1 MAKEKVTIQDIADAL
16 GISRNTASKALN
28 DSGNIPDETRNRV
41 IKKAIELKY
50 KQFAYMDNEHVLS
63 KAPGNIALLTENLP
77 NTSHFGSLL
86 ISGLEKRISAE
97 GYNLSIH
104 IVREDDQDTLTL
116 PNNFDIAKVDGIIC
130 IELFD
135 LEYTQLITDLGIP
148 TIFIDCAS
156 NICYPEFQADLLL
169 MENEHSIYQLT
180 TKLIENGYT
189 SIGFVGD
196 YNHCKSFNE
205 RWVGYHRAMLEA
217 GLQVDLSHCILD
229 NDRLCFSK
237 PGWLNQRV
245 AELASLPSAYVCAND
260 FIAVDLIRA
269 LKDRNVAVPQD
280 IAICGFDNAPQSRI
294 IEPALTTV
302 HIYSNEMGI
311 KTAEMLLSRINN
323 PTQPYQV
330 SHIVTK
336 PIIRESTPAIM
347 ADHSQMV
354 HSSAK

>member
-28 DSGNIPDETRNRV
+28 DSGNIPEETRTRV

-50 KQFAYMDNEHVLS
+50 KQFAYMDSEHVLT
-63 KAPGNIALLTENLP
+63 KAPSNIALLTENLP

-104 IVREDDQDTLTL
+104 IVRDVDQDSLTL
-116 PNNFDIAKVDGIIC
+116 PNNFDISNVDGIIC

-135 LEYTQLITDLGIP
+135 LEYTRLITDLGIP

-156 NICYPEFQADLLL
+156 NVCYPDFHADLLL
-169 MENEHSIYQLT
+169 MENEHSTYQLT
-180 TKLIENGYT
+180 KKLIESGYK
-189 SIGFVGD
+189 SIGFAGD

-205 RWVGYHRAMLEA
+205 RWVGYNRAVLES
-217 GLQVDLSHCILD
+217 GLQVDLSQCILD
-229 NDRLCFSK
+229 NDRLFFSK
-237 PGWLNQRV
+237 PGWIKQRV

-269 LKDRNVAVPQD
+269 LRARNVTVPKD
-280 IAICGFDNAPQSRI
+280 IVVCGFDNAPESRI
-294 IEPALTTV
+294 IEPQLTTV
-302 HIYSNEMGI
+302 HIHSNEMGI
-311 KTAEMLLSRINN
+311 KAAEMLLSRIDN
-323 PTQPYQV
+323 PSQPYQV
-330 SHIVTK
+330 AHIVTK
-336 PIIRESTPAIM
+336 PIIRESTPTIM
-347 ADHSQMV
+347 RANPQTI
-354 HSSAK
+354 

>member
-28 DSGNIPDETRNRV
+28 DSGNIPEETRNRV

-50 KQFAYMDNEHVLS
+50 KQFAFMESEHVLTKTS
-63 KAPGNIALLTENLP
+63 RNIALLTENLP

-104 IVREDDQDTLTL
+104 IVREIDQDSLTL
-116 PNNFDIAKVDGIIC
+116 PNNFDISNVDGIIC

-135 LEYTQLITDLGIP
+135 LNYTQLITDLGIP

-156 NICYPEFQADLLL
+156 NVCYPDFHADLLL
-169 MENEHSIYQLT
+169 MENEHSTYQLT
-180 TKLIENGYT
+180 KKLIESGYNH
-189 SIGFVGD
+189 IGFAGD

-205 RWVGYHRAMLEA
+205 RWVGYHRAMLES
-217 GLQVDLSHCILD
+217 GLQVDLSQCIVD
-229 NDRLCFSK
+229 DDRLFFSK
-237 PGWLNQRV
+237 PGWLKERV
-245 AELASLPSAYVCAND
+245 AELESLPDAYVCAND
-260 FIAVDLIRA
+260 FIAVELIRA
-269 LKDRNVAVPQD
+269 LKARNVTVPQD
-280 IAICGFDNAPQSRI
+280 IVVCGFDNAPESRI
-294 IEPALTTV
+294 IEPPLTTV

-311 KTAEMLLSRINN
+311 RAAEMLLSRIDH
-323 PTQPYQV
+323 PSQPYQI

-336 PIIRESTPAIM
+336 PIIRESTPTLMKANP
-347 ADHSQMV
+347 QTV
-354 HSSAK
+354 

>member
-50 KQFAYMDNEHVLS
+50 KQFAYMENEHVLT
-63 KAPGNIALLTENLP
+63 KAPSNIALLTENLP
-77 NTSHFGSLL
+77 NTSHFGSML

-104 IVREDDQDTLTL
+104 IVREVDQDSLTL
-116 PNNFDIAKVDGIIC
+116 PNNFDISNVDGIIC
-130 IELFD
+130 IELFN
-135 LEYTQLITDLGIP
+135 LKYTQLITDLGIP

-156 NICYPEFQADLLL
+156 DICYPEFHADLLL
-169 MENEHSIYQLT
+169 MENEHSTYQLT
-180 TKLIENGYT
+180 RKLIESGYNH
-189 SIGFVGD
+189 IGFAGD

-205 RWVGYHRAMLEA
+205 RWVGYQRAMLEA
-217 GLQVDLSHCILD
+217 GLQVDPSQCIVD
-229 NDRLCFSK
+229 DDRLFFSK
-237 PGWLNQRV
+237 PGWLNERV
-245 AELASLPSAYVCAND
+245 AELQSLPDAYVCAND

-269 LKDRNVAVPQD
+269 LRARNVKVPQD
-280 IAICGFDNAPQSRI
+280 VVICGFDNAPESRI

-311 KTAEMLLSRINN
+311 KAAEMLLSRIDH
-323 PTQPYQV
+323 PSQPYQV

-336 PIIRESTPAIM
+336 PIIRESTPTLMKANP
-347 ADHSQMV
+347 QTV
-354 HSSAK
+354 

>member
-50 KQFAYMDNEHVLS
+50 KQFAYMENEHVLT
-63 KAPGNIALLTENLP
+63 KAPSNIALLTENLP
-77 NTSHFGSLL
+77 NTSHFGSML

-104 IVREDDQDTLTL
+104 IVREVDQDSLTL
-116 PNNFDIAKVDGIIC
+116 PNNFDISNVDGIIC

-135 LEYTQLITDLGIP
+135 LKYTQLITDLGIP

-156 NICYPEFQADLLL
+156 DICFPEFHADLLL
-169 MENEHSIYQLT
+169 MENEHSTYQLT
-180 TKLIENGYT
+180 KKLIESGYNH
-189 SIGFVGD
+189 IGFAGD

-205 RWVGYHRAMLEA
+205 RWVGYHRAMLES
-217 GLQVDLSHCILD
+217 GLQVDLSQCIVD
-229 NDRLCFSK
+229 DDRLYFSK
-237 PGWLNQRV
+237 PGWLKERV
-245 AELASLPSAYVCAND
+245 AELKSLPDAYVCAND

-269 LKDRNVAVPQD
+269 MRARNVTVPQD
-280 IAICGFDNAPQSRI
+280 IVVCGFDNAPESRI

-311 KTAEMLLSRINN
+311 KAAEMLLSRIDH
-323 PTQPYQV
+323 PSQPYQV

-336 PIIRESTPAIM
+336 PIIRESTPTLMRANP
-347 ADHSQMV
+347 QTV
-354 HSSAK
+354 

>member
-50 KQFAYMDNEHVLS
+50 KQFAYMESEYVVT
-63 KAPGNIALLTENLP
+63 KTPGNIALLTENLP

-104 IVREDDQDTLTL
+104 IVREIDQDSLTL
-116 PNNFDIAKVDGIIC
+116 PNNFDISNVDGIIC

-135 LEYTQLITDLGIP
+135 LKYTQLITDLGIP

-156 NICYPEFQADLLL
+156 NVCYPEFHADLLL
-169 MENEHSIYQLT
+169 MENEHSTYQLT
-180 TKLIENGYT
+180 RQLIDSGCKD
-189 SIGFVGD
+189 IGFAGD

-217 GLQVDLSHCILD
+217 GLQVDLSQCIVD
-229 NDRLCFSK
+229 DDRLFFSK
-237 PGWLNQRV
+237 PGWMNERV
-245 AELASLPSAYVCAND
+245 AELKSLPDAYVCAND
-260 FIAVDLIRA
+260 FIAVELIRA
-269 LKDRNVAVPQD
+269 LRMRNVNVPQD
-280 IAICGFDNAPQSRI
+280 IVICGFDNAPESRI

-311 KTAEMLLSRINN
+311 KAAEMLLSRIDN
-323 PTQPYQV
+323 PSQPYQV

-336 PIIRESTPAIM
+336 PIIRESTPALVR
-347 ADHSQMV
+347 ANPQTV
-354 HSSAK
+354 

>member
-50 KQFAYMDNEHVLS
+50 KQFAYMENEHVLT
-63 KAPGNIALLTENLP
+63 KAPSNIALLTENLP
-77 NTSHFGSLL
+77 NTSHFGSML

-104 IVREDDQDTLTL
+104 IVREVDQDSLTL
-116 PNNFDIAKVDGIIC
+116 PNNFDMSNVDGIIC
-130 IELFD
+130 IELFN
-135 LEYTQLITDLGIP
+135 LKYTQLITDLGIP

-156 NICYPEFQADLLL
+156 DICYPEFHADLLL
-169 MENEHSIYQLT
+169 MENEHSTYQLT
-180 TKLIENGYT
+180 RKLIESGCNH
-189 SIGFVGD
+189 IGFAGD

-205 RWVGYHRAMLEA
+205 RWVGYQRAMLEA
-217 GLQVDLSHCILD
+217 GLQVDLSECIVD
-229 NDRLCFSK
+229 DDRMFFSK
-237 PGWLNQRV
+237 PGWINERV
-245 AELASLPSAYVCAND
+245 AELKSLPDAYVCAND

-269 LKDRNVAVPQD
+269 LRARNVTVPQD
-280 IAICGFDNAPQSRI
+280 IVICGFDNAPESRI

-311 KTAEMLLSRINN
+311 KAAEMLLSRIDN
-323 PTQPYQV
+323 PSQPYQI

-336 PIIRESTPAIM
+336 PIIRESTPTLMKANP
-347 ADHSQMV
+347 QTV
-354 HSSAK
+354 